1 VTQGNA
7 MVEVEHREDSK
18 RGYGKGQKM
27 RMSFGNFLERL
38 AAGDDTV
45 YLTTQEA
52 RTSATDINHPV
63 PASAIGSFGLDSN
76 L

>member
-1 VTQGNA
+1 MTQGDA

-18 RGYGKGQKM
+18 KGYGKGQKM
-27 RMSFGNFLERL
+27 RMRFGNFLERL
-38 AAGDDTV
+38 AVGDDTV

-52 RTSATDINHPV
+52 STSATDMIHPE
-63 PASAIGSFGLDSN
+63 PTNAIGSSGLDSN